1 MSQPDLNWTNP
12 EVRKAVWEVMEFWLN
27 RKTDGFRVR
36 LNSVSLICHC
46 VADFLYDLDGCH

>member
-36 LNSVSLICHC
+36 LNSISFEIYCL
-46 VADFLYDLDGCH
+46 ADFLCDIDGCH